1 LNGPDPIRTRPCA
14 QPSPANRSLTPFR
27 TPIPCQPFRH
37 SAAHRSEPLRRQHP
51 FEAST
56 LPYSVVPSAEHPSAY
71 APPPPPPVP
80 SPARRQQ
87 RGQRRRLAHG
97 RRHTPILT
105 MRDSDC
111 MMATIILNLSIHCVP
126 FEVSQMPF
134 VFCRSWFCHS
144 ALCCEPVVC
153 FQSIPPEPCK
163 LGHPSSVMKN
173 MFMVAVFRAD
183 SIGSYG
189 IQRWCRV
196 VQFVLHSH
204 FCDLGSKLP
213 HVPMYQL
220 WTRVS
225 SVHFEFDKCGAWDL
239 RYYVA

>member
-1 LNGPDPIRTRPCA
+1 MGPTLSAPVHVPSQAQQTVRWLPSAPLFPVSHSGIPLPIGRSLSAASIPSRLRPFPIPLSHLPSTRP
-14 QPSPANRSLTPFR
+14 PM
-27 TPIPCQPFRH
+27 
-37 SAAHRSEPLRRQHP
+37 
-51 FEAST
+51 
-56 LPYSVVPSAEHPSAY
+56 
-71 APPPPPPVP
+71 PPPPPPVP